1 MGAGHCPGTSPSATK
16 FPLPAA
22 GFRRVYAAV
31 VAGLSNAVFPRG
43 YGAWI
48 LAPYRSTGQ
57 AFDREND
64 EMGGENDE
72 VGQAGRPACGWG
84 QAEATGVSSSTTGC

>member
-1 MGAGHCPGTSPSATK
+1 MGAGHCLGTSPSATK

-22 GFRRVYAAV
+22 GFRRVYAGV

-43 YGAWI
+43 HCAWI
-48 LAPYRSTGQ
+48 LAPYRGTGQ

-64 EMGGENDE
+64 EFGARRTEWD
-72 VGQAGRPACGWG
+72 RP
-84 QAEATGVSSSTTGC
+84 